1 MGYTKS
7 TTNAIGNRFV
17 VNVGTTGCADSEPN
31 FENGQ
36 KHVFK
41 QAAWDTPEQQTYAL
55 NILIAFAI
63 KALKENKHNK
73 ADNRTK
79 RLIKILRHCNNMQN
93 EVDTDREILIKLCK
107 EKMNYIYEFEHAE
120 DIIKAVL
127 EAYETIKPTE
137 PM

>member
-7 TTNAIGNRFV
+7 TTNAIDNRFV
-17 VNVGTTGCADSEPN
+17 VNVGTTGCVDNEPN
-31 FENGQ
+31 FVNGQ
-36 KHVFK
+36 KQVV
-41 QAAWDTPEQQTYAL
+41 WDTPEQQTYAL

-73 ADNRTK
+73 ADSRTK

-93 EVDTDREILIKLCK
+93 EVDTDREILVKLCK

-120 DIIKAVL
+120 AIINAVL
-127 EAYETIKPTE
+127 KAYETIKPTE
-137 PM
+137 PV